1 MKFIK
6 FLAPL
11 FLVCMMCSAFTMKDK
26 TNGMYIVGVSASFTD
41 SVIYFTDVQFVKD
54 LSLGSDKLLEMRS
67 YYSDQ
72 LDEYLESDKGLNN
85 RTSFVYYNTKKEKL
99 EKIIKKMKDKYRKEG
114 KSILRDL
121 GSDFKFVRV
130 VEEEY

>member
-85 RTSFVYYNTKKEKL
+85 RTSFVYYNTN
-99 EKIIKKMKDKYRKEG
+99 ISR
-114 KSILRDL
+114 
-121 GSDFKFVRV
+121 
-130 VEEEY
+130 

>member
-6 FLAPL
+6 NLAPL
-11 FLVCMMCSAFTMKDK
+11 FLVCLMCSAFTMKEK
-26 TNGMYIVGVSASFTD
+26 TNGMYIVGVSASFAD
-41 SVIYFTDVQFVKD
+41 SVIYFTDVQFVKN

-72 LDEYLESDKGLNN
+72 LDEYLEADKGLKN

-114 KSILRDL
+114 KSVLRDL

-130 VEEEY
+130 VEEE